1 VQLTATF
8 ELFFHCTGSFA
19 GLGHTSPDQALAAKE
34 QSDAHSNAACSGD
47 GVERWDR
54 DQPIAEV
61 PSPPTSD
68 AERHEH
74 EQLRLESR
82 VEESKLTGGD
92 DSTPGA
98 KAPDALHNREHPGES
113 KLTGGDDST
122 PGAKA
127 PDALHNREHPG
138 LGSHCDGN
146 LADEAAASAIEVEL
160 ESSAADEGIL
170 FLLSSR

>member
-1 VQLTATF
+1 MQLTATF

-74 EQLRLESR
+74 EQLRIESR
-82 VEESKLTGGD
+82 VE
-92 DSTPGA
+92 
-98 KAPDALHNREHPGES
+98 ES